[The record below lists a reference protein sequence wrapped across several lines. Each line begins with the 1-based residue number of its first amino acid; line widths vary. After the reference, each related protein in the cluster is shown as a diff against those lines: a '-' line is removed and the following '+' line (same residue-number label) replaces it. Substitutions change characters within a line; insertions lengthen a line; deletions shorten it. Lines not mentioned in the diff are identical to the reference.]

1 MLFRYEY
8 EDINSLKIVLGIA
21 EIPYVCTFSSDLQIK
36 HHLIFFILKRVCLLK
51 MEAADGFAFIP
62 YPEVGKFTL
71 SYSTFQVIVF
81 KLPSTSGV
89 YWG

>member
-1 MLFRYEY
+1 MNMKILTVCKLYWGSQKFLLFVRFPL
-8 EDINSLKIVLGIA
+8 ICK
-21 EIPYVCTFSSDLQIK
+21 IK
-36 HHLIFFILKRVCLLK
+36 HHLIFFTLKRAFLLK
-51 MEAADGFAFIP
+51 MKAADGFASIP

-81 KLPSTSGV
+81 KLPLRGGV